1 MFHSTSHE
9 EWNRFDR
16 LKRIKLA
23 CRTHLGLLND
33 SKSSNNIDLSR
44 ILGKMLRCHY
54 QKSIGINFLFRWRIP
69 PDCSSLNQIKSGTFI
84 PQFRAKI
91 SVCSPLR
98 GASKATWVGTKSPGV
113 LNTFPIGYA
122 ALIVRYNGSTTNTEK
137 FVFLDLRN
145 VTIRIERRL
154 YCELDK
160 PIHSFQGLYDVF
172 FQRGS

>member
-1 MFHSTSHE
+1 M
-9 EWNRFDR
+9 
-16 LKRIKLA
+16 
-23 CRTHLGLLND
+23 
-33 SKSSNNIDLSR
+33 
-44 ILGKMLRCHY
+44 
-54 QKSIGINFLFRWRIP
+54 
-69 PDCSSLNQIKSGTFI
+69 
-84 PQFRAKI
+84 
-91 SVCSPLR
+91 
-98 GASKATWVGTKSPGV
+98 